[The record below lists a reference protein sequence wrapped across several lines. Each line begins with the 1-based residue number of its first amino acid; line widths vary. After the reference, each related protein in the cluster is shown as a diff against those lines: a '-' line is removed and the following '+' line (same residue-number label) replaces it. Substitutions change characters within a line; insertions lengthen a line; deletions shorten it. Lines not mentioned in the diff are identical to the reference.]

1 MSTITV
7 QTPEKQT
14 TPETQGV
21 EQLTQEMRALGVH
34 VSNVKFMNL
43 LLLKYIRGECNFTD
57 PRTISCRGL
66 ILESGTFKPI
76 CVPPEKSQKFPF
88 FIQSIT
94 DWLQVLIEEF
104 IDGTMINVF
113 HYEGEWH
120 ISTRSKIGA
129 KCRWTSDMKFNEMF
143 EEAKG
148 DLDFNKLNPEL
159 TYSFVLRHPD
169 NRIVTKYEKADLVLV
184 QVRQQYLEL
193 DLLKIVE
200 ELKANGLDIT
210 IPKRYT
216 HSSLDSVLAQIS
228 GMSFEEQG
236 LVFKHHGARSKLR
249 NEKYSYVK
257 AMRGNNPKLFH
268 TYLELRNNKMIK
280 QFLGYFPEHSDQF
293 MDWRDQIFRM
303 TSLLHQCYV
312 NYHIKHCIEKDTI
325 PYELKPL
332 LYELHGQHKTMKIK
346 VTFEYA
352 KQYFNSL
359 PIKKIIFIINYQKN
373 KEYHEGKRTQGGIS
387 GEELQRQLAEQQMVE
402 GEEPMEVDSNG
413 SNE

>member
-7 QTPEKQT
+7 QTPE
-14 TPETQGV
+14 TPETQVV
-21 EQLTQEMRALGVH
+21 EQLIQEMKALGVH
-34 VSNVKFMNL
+34 VSNVKCMNL
-43 LLLKYIRGECNFTD
+43 LLLKYNRGECNFTD
-57 PRTISCRGL
+57 PRTIFARGL
-66 ILESGTFKPI
+66 ILDRTFKPI

-113 HYEGEWH
+113 HHGGEWH

-148 DLDFNKLNPEL
+148 DLDFDKLNPEL

-184 QVRQQYLEL
+184 QVRQQYQEL

-216 HSSLDSVLAQIS
+216 HTSLDSVLGQIS
-228 GMSFEEQG
+228 EMTFEEQG

-280 QFLGYFPEHSDQF
+280 QFLGYFPEHNEQF

-332 LYELHGQHKTMKIK
+332 LYELHGQHKTLGIK
-346 VTFEYA
+346 VTFDYA

-359 PIKKIIFIINYQKN
+359 PIKKIIFIINYHKN

-387 GEELQRQLAEQQMVE
+387 GEELQGQIEALQMVE

-413 SNE
+413 SSE